1 MLHEYSI
8 CYVRGCLYLL
18 CDGFMGVFV
27 EDNEVENIPDCSSV
41 MFDLDLWGVK
51 DWGFNLDL

>member
-8 CYVRGCLYLL
+8 CSVTGCLYLL

-27 EDNEVENIPDCSSV
+27 EDNEVENIPNCSSA
-41 MFDLDLWGVK
+41 MFDLDL
-51 DWGFNLDL
+51 